1 MFSSRLMAKTE
12 IIKNDK
18 RVPPTLR
25 SIFCFINPKQIPC
38 INLPITNNQPRVWRN
53 TELNCW
59 YSDMKKRIKKMG
71 VFSIRFPCPLTAR
84 STVSS
89 SYFLYLFLP
98 ILSWMTRMARKIVH
112 SPKIDVKNVVC
123 GKVIVMFFSMIFKL
137 GLPKTYICQ
146 ILDLRSMDWANRFT
160 FAGFTVTYCT
170 FQMAWEVIEKKD
182 DYEVAFRWFSSK
194 QKAEDFCLGRLGGK

>member
-25 SIFCFINPKQIPC
+25 VIFCFINPKQIPC

-98 ILSWMTRMARKIVH
+98 ILSWMTRMARNIVH
-112 SPKIDVKNVVC
+112 SPKIDVKSVVC
-123 GKVIVMFFSMIFKL
+123 GKVIVMFFKL
-137 GLPKTYICQ
+137 GSPETYVCQ
-146 ILDLRSMDWANRFT
+146 ILVQRSMDWSKHFT
-160 FAGFTVTYCT
+160 IRWFIVSYSL
-170 FQMAWEVIEKKD
+170 FQMAWDVFTEKDGIK
-182 DYEVAFRWFSSK
+182 VN
-194 QKAEDFCLGRLGGK
+194 

>member
-1 MFSSRLMAKTE
+1 
-12 IIKNDK
+12 
-18 RVPPTLR
+18 
-25 SIFCFINPKQIPC
+25 
-38 INLPITNNQPRVWRN
+38 
-53 TELNCW
+53 
-59 YSDMKKRIKKMG
+59 MG

-123 GKVIVMFFSMIFKL
+123 GKVIVMIFKL

-146 ILDLRSMDWANRFT
+146 ILDLRSMDWSNRFT
-160 FAGFTVTYCT
+160 FEGFIIFYNKLH
-170 FQMAWEVIEKKD
+170 QMWEVITERD
-182 DYEVAFRWFSSK
+182 GIEVSYPWFGTK
-194 QKAEDFCLGRLGGK
+194 EKAEAFCMGRLYQTKIQR